1 MGAFLKDGY
10 IYFHKTCANCGR
22 EYITRFINGKYC
34 CTKCHDAGTNLSRH
48 PRRNKTLPSVLR
60 GVYMKFT
67 RECKMCGKRFV
78 AQKVNTRFC
87 SSDCARRYRMTFHVK
102 TSVDSI
108 PEPKKPKDLM
118 RIADVAEYMSMSR
131 TSVYR
136 AMWKGAFEVTEVGGV
151 VLIKKSSVDAYI
163 SKNSESRKR
172 IMEPESA
179 QEISVNPVISNSLD
193 YITISESLKLYGNEL
208 PSLPFLLRKS
218 NLPFER
224 FRNIRFY
231 KRKDVDAFVR
241 KRVRQNHP
249 EIKEWYTVEEIM
261 RAYDMERRSVYNFVF
276 SYKIPKK
283 KVYRT
288 AYYSKK
294 HVDEIFRD
302 RCDLDVNYVP
312 AQDAADMAGLELGR
326 LYKVVKRL
334 DIPSRNVCGR
344 LWIARKELE
353 DSIKLNKV

>member
-1 MGAFLKDGY
+1 M
-10 IYFHKTCANCGR
+10 
-22 EYITRFINGKYC
+22 
-34 CTKCHDAGTNLSRH
+34 
-48 PRRNKTLPSVLR
+48 
-60 GVYMKFT
+60 
-67 RECKMCGKRFV
+67 
-78 AQKVNTRFC
+78 
-87 SSDCARRYRMTFHVK
+87 
-102 TSVDSI
+102 
-108 PEPKKPKDLM
+108 
-118 RIADVAEYMSMSR
+118 
-131 TSVYR
+131 
-136 AMWKGAFEVTEVGGV
+136 GAFEVTEVGGV

-172 IMEPESA
+172 IMEQEPA
-179 QEISVNPVISNSLD
+179 QEISVNPVISNSLE

-302 RCDLDVNYVP
+302 RRDLDVNYVP
-312 AQDAADMAGLELGR
+312 AQDAADMAGLFTLIG
-326 LYKVVKRL
+326 LLLAYSILQHFVVVVVSGKGIRHIL
-334 DIPSRNVCGR
+334 NHDTFSC
-344 LWIARKELE
+344 
-353 DSIKLNKV
+353 SIFYY

>member
-1 MGAFLKDGY
+1 M
-10 IYFHKTCANCGR
+10 
-22 EYITRFINGKYC
+22 
-34 CTKCHDAGTNLSRH
+34 
-48 PRRNKTLPSVLR
+48 
-60 GVYMKFT
+60 
-67 RECKMCGKRFV
+67 
-78 AQKVNTRFC
+78 
-87 SSDCARRYRMTFHVK
+87 
-102 TSVDSI
+102 
-108 PEPKKPKDLM
+108 
-118 RIADVAEYMSMSR
+118 
-131 TSVYR
+131 
-136 AMWKGAFEVTEVGGV
+136 GAFEVTEVGGV

-172 IMEPESA
+172 IIEQEPA
-179 QEISVNPVISNSLD
+179 QEISVNPVISNSLE

-288 AYYSKK
+288 AYLFSSSVKAG
-294 HVDEIFRD
+294 II
-302 RCDLDVNYVP
+302 DV
-312 AQDAADMAGLELGR
+312 L
-326 LYKVVKRL
+326 
-334 DIPSRNVCGR
+334 
-344 LWIARKELE
+344 
-353 DSIKLNKV
+353 